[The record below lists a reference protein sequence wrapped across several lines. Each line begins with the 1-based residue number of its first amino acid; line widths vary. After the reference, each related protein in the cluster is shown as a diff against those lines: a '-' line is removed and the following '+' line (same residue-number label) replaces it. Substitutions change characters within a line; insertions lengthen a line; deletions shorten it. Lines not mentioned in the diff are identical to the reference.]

1 MFISMKKEIVERTVE
16 TWLRFNMYFSVPLAT
31 FNDKIA
37 RDFGEYE
44 LVIIFFERDLSTY
57 RLSAIVKIDFHFI
70 NILQK
75 IISNLINSSLINV
88 TQDRNDLKQW
98 IRPYATNSIRL
109 WDKERDLNGVVV
121 RLTPTSCRLL
131 RMLNWNKCGFT
142 NFWNEAV
149 TKDFNGNINNSA
161 YKDETRLSH

>member
-1 MFISMKKEIVERTVE
+1 MKKEIVERTVE

-37 RDFGEYE
+37 REFRWIWISDN
-44 LVIIFFERDLSTY
+44 IFRERSFNLSI
-57 RLSAIVKIDFHFI
+57 AIVKIDFHFI

-149 TKDFNGNINNSA
+149 TKDFNGK
-161 YKDETRLSH
+161 Y

>member
-1 MFISMKKEIVERTVE
+1 
-16 TWLRFNMYFSVPLAT
+16 MYFSVPLVT

-88 TQDRNDLKQW
+88 TQDRNDLKQ
-98 IRPYATNSIRL
+98 
-109 WDKERDLNGVVV
+109 
-121 RLTPTSCRLL
+121 
-131 RMLNWNKCGFT
+131 
-142 NFWNEAV
+142 
-149 TKDFNGNINNSA
+149 
-161 YKDETRLSH
+161 